1 MGKKP
6 GPTEADANL
15 SGEYARDAH
24 YEGYGDDY
32 ARESHAPG
40 TAARGDLYV
49 RTNDPAVEDV
59 ETPAGAKEHEEHIGK
74 ASE

>member
-1 MGKKP
+1 MAKQREP
-6 GPTEADANL
+6 SQADANL
-15 SGEYARDAH
+15 SGDYARDAH

-32 ARESHAPG
+32 ARESHQPG

-49 RTNDPAVEDV
+49 RTDDSAVEDV
-59 ETPAGAKEHEEHIGK
+59 ETPGASTKRGEHIGK